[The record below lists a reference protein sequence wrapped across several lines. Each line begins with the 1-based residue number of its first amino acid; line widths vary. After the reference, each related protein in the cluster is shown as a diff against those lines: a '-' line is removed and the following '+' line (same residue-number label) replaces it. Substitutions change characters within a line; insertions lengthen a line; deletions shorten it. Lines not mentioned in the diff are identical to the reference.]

1 MTQYQKFYQMMIDEN
16 KELFANFSQIHEAYV
31 VNPQMNQAKFN
42 TVGGEVL
49 DVIREYARKL
59 CGNMNAGK
67 YGAFS
72 SNLSQKFWDQIRKVY
87 RKIDFIGA
95 SVG

>member
-1 MTQYQKFYQMMIDEN
+1 MHEEN
-16 KELFANFSQIHEAYV
+16 KELFENFKAVHDAYV
-31 VNPQMNQAKFN
+31 LNPSVNQAKYN
-42 TVGGEVL
+42 TIGSEVL
-49 DVIREYARKL
+49 DVVREYERKL

-72 SNLSQKFWDQIRKVY
+72 SNLSQKFWDEIRKVY

-95 SVG
+95 KVD